1 MAWKAVTLEIGT
13 VVVELQKPLGASS
26 IQSSRTIRR
35 MQSQSR
41 RLLQKLPLPTMGVS
55 VSSTP
60 YSSLAFAAV
69 AFKSSILR
77 SCFRGGD
84 FRRIRYQA
92 FQIHS
97 PYLNK

>member
-41 RLLQKLPLPTMGVS
+41 RLLQKLPLPTMVS
-55 VSSTP
+55 Q
-60 YSSLAFAAV
+60 LAAPLIPAWLLLLLL
-69 AFKSSILR
+69 SN
-77 SCFRGGD
+77 
-84 FRRIRYQA
+84 
-92 FQIHS
+92 H
-97 PYLNK
+97 P